1 MHRKIRFWILL
12 CLLAIL
18 AAGGGWRF
26 LRPSRRAASTQ
37 PSTQIATAGPLKG
50 LGAGQVAPNAPLL
63 VTGANLPAAA
73 VTNAAAKAYKSP
85 LTNRLSNTSKPIAE
99 LMRDD
104 RAVLLRNALI
114 DTTLAAGLPIPAHLR
129 ADGDPGSY
137 VVQSRTPLDDAFRAQ
152 LKAAG
157 ASIISY
163 IPNNAYLVRVAE
175 AGAKQLQASPQTQ
188 SVLPWE
194 PYYKLD
200 LALLPLAIHQQ
211 PLPDGTRVSVL
222 LFPGE
227 REAGLQF
234 LKALGADIVG
244 EDRSP
249 FGHQVI
255 VQPPADSLVA
265 LAKNPIVQGI
275 ELHRPRQLLNDL
287 ARVRT
292 SIATNSSTQT
302 NYLGLSGS
310 GILVGV
316 NDTGVDGMHPDLAG
330 RVSGATND
338 LDGHGTH
345 VIGTILSSGASSP
358 PGTNASGSASNANFR
373 GVAPNASAFVQSID
387 LITGPVLGDSYLQ
400 ETAARTNAFISNNS
414 WSYSQI
420 FAYNLA
426 SASYDAAVRDALPGE
441 SGSQPL
447 LFVFAAG
454 NEGEG
459 DDAGQGGVPDT
470 IVCPA
475 NAKNVITVGAIENF
489 RQITNTAVDVD
500 GMTNQPFLGSTDS
513 ANEVAAFSSRGNV
526 GVGQEGPN
534 GRFKPDV
541 VATGTFVVSTRSKD
555 WKDPT
560 VATAPIGTTT
570 TAQHVAPNGVNPRSL
585 FIPTDANQLRIRT
598 LPNTR
603 SPKPF
608 PALPIYGRLG
618 STPNIPGDFIGAGSA
633 LVPVTQGIYSYSI
646 GNSNS
651 FSVDYDLQTILFI
664 TNNPG
669 SYFTVLSNLNAKLGP
684 LYRYESGTSMSAP
697 LVSGMLALMQEFF
710 EQRLGRTNSP
720 ALMKA
725 LVINGARSVGPAYSL
740 QTQTSTTIEG
750 WGLPELTNSLPRAMN
765 GGVARKLPGRSR
777 CSTNPRATPW
787 PPAKATRGH

>member
-114 DTTLAAGLPIPAHLR
+114 DTSVAAGLPIPAHLR

-227 REAGLQF
+227 RDSGLQF

-255 VQPPADSLVA
+255 VQPPAGSLVA
-265 LAKNPIVQGI
+265 LARNPIVQGI
-275 ELHRPRQLLNDL
+275 ELHRPRRLLNDL

-292 SIATNSSTQT
+292 SIATNSSTQFDH
-302 NYLGLSGS
+302 LGLSGS
-310 GILVGV
+310 GVLVGV
-316 NDTGVDGMHPDLAG
+316 NDSGVDGMHPDLAG
-330 RVSGATND
+330 RVSGATTD

-358 PGTNASGSASNANFR
+358 PGTNASGSLSNANFR

-414 WSYSQI
+414 WSYLQI
-420 FAYNLA
+420 FDYNLA

-441 SGSQPL
+441 PGSQPL

-459 DDAGQGGVPDT
+459 DDTGLGGRPDT
-470 IVCPA
+470 IVSPA
-475 NAKNVITVGAIENF
+475 NAKNVITVGAMENL
-489 RQITNTAVDVD
+489 RNITNTAVNAD

-541 VATGTFVVSTRSKD
+541 VAPGTFVVSTRSKD

-560 VATAPIGTTT
+560 VGTAPIVSTFTDQQ
-570 TAQHVAPNGVNPRSL
+570 AAPNGANLHSI
-585 FIPTDANQLRIRT
+585 FIPTDGIQLNIRT
-598 LPNTR
+598 LPNAR

-608 PALPIYGRLG
+608 PKLPIYGHTG
-618 STPNIPGDFIGAGSA
+618 APPDQTVPGDFIGAGSA
-633 LVPVTQGIYSYSI
+633 LVPVTPGTTYFYTI

-651 FSVDYDLQTILFI
+651 FSVDYDLQTILFV

-669 SYFTVLSNLNAKLGP
+669 SYFSVLSNLNAKLGP
-684 LYRYESGTSMSAP
+684 LYRYESGTSMAAP
-697 LVSGMLALMQEFF
+697 VVSGMLAMMQEFF

-725 LVINGARSVGPAYSL
+725 LVINGARSVSTAYSL

-750 WGLPELTNSLPRAMN
+750 WGEA
-765 GGVARKLPGRSR
+765 
-777 CSTNPRATPW
+777 
-787 PPAKATRGH
+787 

>member
-12 CLLAIL
+12 CLLAIV
-18 AAGGGWRF
+18 AAGGWWCF
-26 LRPSRRAASTQ
+26 LRPSRRPASTQ
-37 PSTQIATAGPLKG
+37 PSAQIATAGPLKG
-50 LGAGQVAPNAPLL
+50 PGAGQVSPNAPLL
-63 VTGANLPAAA
+63 VTGANLPVAP
-73 VTNAAAKAYKSP
+73 VTNASAKAYKSP
-85 LTNRLSNTSKPIAE
+85 LTNRLSNTSKPLAE

-114 DTTLAAGLPIPAHLR
+114 DTTVAAGLPIPAHLR
-129 ADGDPGSY
+129 SDGDPGSY
-137 VVQSRTPLDDAFRAQ
+137 VVESRAPLDDAFRAQ

-157 ASIISY
+157 ASIVSY

-211 PLPDGTRVSVL
+211 PLPDGTQVSVL

-227 REAGLQF
+227 RESGFQF
-234 LKALGADIVG
+234 LKALGAEIVG

-292 SIATNSSTQT
+292 SIATNSSTPT
-302 NYLGLSGS
+302 DHLGLSGS
-310 GILVGV
+310 GVLVGV
-316 NDTGVDGMHPDLAG
+316 NDSGVDGMHPDLAG

-345 VIGTILSSGASSP
+345 VIGTILSSGANSP

-373 GVAPNASAFVQSID
+373 GVAPNANAFVQSID
-387 LITGPVLGDSYLQ
+387 LITGPILGDSYLQ

-414 WSYSQI
+414 WSYFGI
-420 FAYNLA
+420 FDYNLA

-441 SGSQPL
+441 PGSQPL

-454 NEGEG
+454 NSGEG

-470 IVCPA
+470 IVAPA
-475 NAKNVITVGAIENF
+475 NAKNVITVGAMENF

-526 GVGQEGPN
+526 GVGQEGPA

-541 VATGTFVVSTRSKD
+541 VAPGTFVVSTRAKD

-560 VATAPIGTTT
+560 VGIAPIVSTITD
-570 TAQHVAPNGVNPRSL
+570 QQVAPNGVNPDSL
-585 FIPTDANQLRIRT
+585 FIPTDATQLNIRT

-608 PALPIYGRLG
+608 PALRIYGH
-618 STPNIPGDFIGAGSA
+618 TGAA
-633 LVPVTQGIYSYSI
+633 
-646 GNSNS
+646 
-651 FSVDYDLQTILFI
+651 
-664 TNNPG
+664 
-669 SYFTVLSNLNAKLGP
+669 
-684 LYRYESGTSMSAP
+684 
-697 LVSGMLALMQEFF
+697 
-710 EQRLGRTNSP
+710 
-720 ALMKA
+720 
-725 LVINGARSVGPAYSL
+725 
-740 QTQTSTTIEG
+740 
-750 WGLPELTNSLPRAMN
+750 
-765 GGVARKLPGRSR
+765 
-777 CSTNPRATPW
+777 
-787 PPAKATRGH
+787 